1 MLLLRL
7 KKRALRVRN
16 WFAYLI
22 LKLCQAFWQEKIVV
36 NLPENEIHIW
46 QVALSD
52 VDPAELTQ
60 QTLAWLQAK
69 ESMRYERLF
78 SSGIAR
84 ISAGKMADKN
94 LPQ

>member
-1 MLLLRL
+1 M
-7 KKRALRVRN
+7 
-16 WFAYLI
+16 
-22 LKLCQAFWQEKIVV
+22 

-52 VDPAELTQ
+52 VDPAALTQ

-69 ESMRYERLF
+69 ESALREAG
-78 SSGIAR
+78 SAAASPR